1 MVQLPFYFGIIRGL
15 TFLLA
20 ADRCRSLHL
29 FMITVRWWTSPI
41 LNDANAAWDLIW
53 AVPPLAI
60 DRSQTISTRL
70 VYQRP
75 EAPSHDYTD
84 AAWLEEGHF

>member
-1 MVQLPFYFGIIRGL
+1 MSISPSAHSATGS
-15 TFLLA
+15 A
-20 ADRCRSLHL
+20 AGAYTSSL
-29 FMITVRWWTSPI
+29 SPSGGGPSLI
-41 LNDANAAWDLIW
+41 LNDANAGWDLIW